1 MVKKTRV
8 VWAEVITKS
17 AFFDTDDEEVITG
30 MIYND
35 ETSDFEVVENHSV
48 ETIEILDDHTAVNQV
63 FRDFE

>member
-1 MVKKTRV
+1 MVKKTKV
-8 VWAEVITKS
+8 IWAEVITKS

-48 ETIEILDDHTAVNQV
+48 ETIEILDDNETYNQV

>member
-1 MVKKTRV
+1 MVNKTKV
-8 VWAEVITKS
+8 IWAEVITKS

>member
-48 ETIEILDDHTAVNQV
+48 ETIEIMDDHTAVNQV

>member
-8 VWAEVITKS
+8 IWAEVITKS

-48 ETIEILDDHTAVNQV
+48 ETIEIMDDHATYTQV

>member
-1 MVKKTRV
+1 MVKKTKV
-8 VWAEVITKS
+8 IWAEVITKS

-35 ETSDFEVVENHSV
+35 ETSDFEVVKNHSV